1 MYVMENK
8 KLIDCSFFW
17 EEWRTFN
24 NVPYI
29 TRPYDNEQD
38 SKQI

>member
-8 KLIDCSFFW
+8 KLIDCSICG
-17 EEWRTFN
+17 EDWRSFN
-24 NVPYI
+24 YVPNLA
-29 TRPYDNEQD
+29 RPYDNEQD